1 LLNALLHSV
10 LAPLARLLFRPTI
23 EGRHHVPR
31 TGAVIIASNHL
42 SFIDSMV
49 IPLVAP
55 RPVVFLAKADYFTG
69 RGVKGWLIRAFFT
82 ATEAVPVERAD
93 HRAAQ
98 ESLDLALE
106 VLRSGRAFG
115 IYPEGT
121 RSRDGRLYR
130 GRTGVAHL
138 ALTSGAPVVPV
149 ALIGT
154 DRLQPVGRKL
164 PRLHRITVRFGAPL
178 YFSSVPGEAPASTA
192 ARARRAATDDIMA
205 AIAALSGQ
213 ELADALNSNMARAK
227 QGAALRP

>member
-1 LLNALLHSV
+1 MLPTLLHLI
-10 LAPLARLLFRPTI
+10 LAPLTRLIFRPVV

-31 TGAVIIASNHL
+31 KGPVIIASNHL
-42 SFIDSMV
+42 SFVDSMV
-49 IPLVAP
+49 IPLVSP
-55 RPVVFLAKADYFTG
+55 RPVAFLAKADYFRG
-69 RGVKGWLIRAFFT
+69 RGIKGLLTRAFFV
-82 ATEAVPVERAD
+82 ATEAVPVERTD

-106 VLRSGRAFG
+106 VLQAGRAFG

-121 RSRDGRLYR
+121 RSRDGRLHR

-149 ALIGT
+149 GLIGT
-154 DRLQPVGRKL
+154 DQLQPVGRRL
-164 PRLHRITVRFGAPL
+164 PRFHRITVRFGAPIH
-178 YFSSVPGEAPASTA
+178 FSPVPDRASSRAT

-213 ELADALNSNMARAK
+213 EQANTFHQL
-227 QGAALRP
+227 GV

>member
-1 LLNALLHSV
+1 MLSSLLHLI
-10 LAPLARLLFRPTI
+10 LAPLTRLIFRPVV

-31 TGAVIIASNHL
+31 KGPVIIASNHL
-42 SFIDSMV
+42 SFVDSMV
-49 IPLVAP
+49 IPLVSP
-55 RPVVFLAKADYFTG
+55 RPVAFLAKADYFRG
-69 RGVKGWLIRAFFT
+69 RGVKGLLIRAFFV
-82 ATEAVPVERAD
+82 ATEAVPVERTD

-106 VLRSGRAFG
+106 VLHAGRAFG

-121 RSRDGRLYR
+121 RSRDGRLHR

-149 ALIGT
+149 GLIGT
-154 DRLQPVGRKL
+154 DKLQPVGRRL
-164 PRLHRITVRFGAPL
+164 PRFHRIVVRFGEPIH
-178 YFSSVPGEAPASTA
+178 FSPVPDQASSSAT

-213 ELADALNSNMARAK
+213 EQANTFHQL
-227 QGAALRP
+227 GV

>member
-1 LLNALLHSV
+1 VLHSLLHLV
-10 LAPLARLLFRPTI
+10 LAPLARTLLRPI
-23 EGRHHVPR
+23 VEGRHHMPR

-42 SFIDSMV
+42 SFIDSVV

-55 RPVVFLAKADYFTG
+55 RPVVFLAKADYFNG

-82 ATEAVPVERAD
+82 ATEAVPVERTD

-98 ESLDLALE
+98 DSLDLALE
-106 VLRSGRAFG
+106 VLRDGRVFG

-130 GRTGVAHL
+130 GRTGVGHL
-138 ALTSGAPVVPV
+138 AVTSGAAVVPV

-164 PRLHRITVRFGAPL
+164 PKLHRITVRFGAPL
-178 YFSSVPGEAPASTA
+178 YFPLVPPDAPPSAA
-192 ARARRAATDDIMA
+192 ARARRSATDDIMA

-213 ELADALNSNMARAK
+213 ERADLLNTLARAE
-227 QGAALRP
+227 QRAALRP

>member
-1 LLNALLHSV
+1 MLPTLLHAV
-10 LAPLARLLFRPTI
+10 LAPLARLIFHPI
-23 EGRHHVPR
+23 VEGRHNVPR
-31 TGAVIIASNHL
+31 TGPVIIAANHL
-42 SFIDSMV
+42 SFVDSVV

-55 RPVVFLAKADYFTG
+55 RPVVFLAKADYFNG
-69 RGVKGWLIRAFFT
+69 RGVKGWLSRAYFT
-82 ATEAVPVERAD
+82 AIEAVPIERTD

-98 ESLDLALE
+98 ASLDLALQ
-106 VLRSGRAFG
+106 VLAAGRAFG

-154 DRLQPVGRKL
+154 DRIQPVGRRL
-164 PRLHRITVRFGAPL
+164 PRLHRVTVRFGSPL
-178 YFSSVPGEAPASTA
+178 RFSLVPDEAPASTA

-213 ELADALNSNMARAK
+213 QRADAYHELSV
-227 QGAALRP
+227 